1 MHIKYL
7 INSPDEP
14 SFSIVCVITGW
25 RLTTLRGL
33 LQTAQ
38 ADPVVQT
45 ARGVKLVH
53 VVTGKSLP
61 QVTGDDLT
69 GLVVV
74 HAPDGLTLDP
84 EGVLTGVRELLYL
97 GDGLDVTWGARCVVT
112 YIDPGVVLN
121 ARVSCKK
128 KINNVMKSLRFVDR
142 IFFLKGGGRG
152 CVSGGRFLWMVILKC
167 RNVILWK
174 GKSFVCY
181 SFRLFQAMDKNVRC
195 ANKFMYYSSSL
206 YNPFISKSLQ
216 CVITWADWALI
227 NSAQKNNG
235 KLLTIHP

>member
-1 MHIKYL
+1 MPMHIKYL

-14 SFSIVCVITGW
+14 SFNLVCVITGW
-25 RLTTLRGL
+25 RLTTLGGL

-53 VVTGKSLP
+53 IVTGKSLP

-128 KINNVMKSLRFVDR
+128 KINNVIKSLRFVDR
-142 IFFLKGGGRG
+142 ILFFKGGGAYEKEN
-152 CVSGGRFLWMVILKC
+152 LLYVILLGCWYFRRLIKISDVPISLC
-167 RNVILWK
+167 IILALYTTLSYQNHCNVWLP
-174 GKSFVCY
+174 G
-181 SFRLFQAMDKNVRC
+181 Q
-195 ANKFMYYSSSL
+195 
-206 YNPFISKSLQ
+206 
-216 CVITWADWALI
+216 TE
-227 NSAQKNNG
+227 
-235 KLLTIHP
+235 H

>member
-1 MHIKYL
+1 MPMHIKYL

-14 SFSIVCVITGW
+14 SFSLVGVITGW

-53 VVTGKSLP
+53 IVTGKSLP

-74 HAPDGLTLDP
+74 HAPDGLTLNP
-84 EGVLTGVRELLYL
+84 EGILTGVRELLYL

-128 KINNVMKSLRFVDR
+128 MINNVIKSLRFVDR
-142 IFFLKGGGRG
+142 NFFFKRGWG
-152 CVSGGRFLWMVILKC
+152 CV
-167 RNVILWK
+167 
-174 GKSFVCY
+174 
-181 SFRLFQAMDKNVRC
+181 
-195 ANKFMYYSSSL
+195 
-206 YNPFISKSLQ
+206 
-216 CVITWADWALI
+216 CVVLDFYGW
-227 NSAQKNNG
+227 
-235 KLLTIHP
+235 

>member
-1 MHIKYL
+1 MPMHINYL
-7 INSPDEP
+7 INLPDEP
-14 SFSIVCVITGW
+14 SFGLVCVITGW

-53 VVTGKSLP
+53 IVTGKSLP

-74 HAPDGLTLDP
+74 HAPDGLTLNP
-84 EGVLTGVRELLYL
+84 EGVLTGVRKLLYL

-142 IFFLKGGGRG
+142 IFFLKGVGGG
-152 CVSGGRFLWMVILKC
+152 VWVVVDFYGW
-167 RNVILWK
+167 
-174 GKSFVCY
+174 
-181 SFRLFQAMDKNVRC
+181 
-195 ANKFMYYSSSL
+195 
-206 YNPFISKSLQ
+206 
-216 CVITWADWALI
+216 
-227 NSAQKNNG
+227 
-235 KLLTIHP
+235 

>member
-1 MHIKYL
+1 MPMHIKYL

-14 SFSIVCVITGW
+14 SFGLVCVITGW

-53 VVTGKSLP
+53 IVTGKSLP

-84 EGVLTGVRELLYL
+84 ERVLTGVRELLYL

-128 KINNVMKSLRFVDR
+128 MINNVIKSLRFVDR
-142 IFFLKGGGRG
+142 NFFFKRGWG
-152 CVSGGRFLWMVILKC
+152 CV
-167 RNVILWK
+167 
-174 GKSFVCY
+174 
-181 SFRLFQAMDKNVRC
+181 
-195 ANKFMYYSSSL
+195 
-206 YNPFISKSLQ
+206 
-216 CVITWADWALI
+216 CVVLDFYGW
-227 NSAQKNNG
+227 
-235 KLLTIHP
+235 

>member
-1 MHIKYL
+1 MPMHIKYL

-14 SFSIVCVITGW
+14 SFSLVGVITGW

-53 VVTGKSLP
+53 VITGKSLP

-74 HAPDGLTLDP
+74 HAPDGLTLNP
-84 EGVLTGVRELLYL
+84 EGILTGVRKLLYL

-128 KINNVMKSLRFVDR
+128 RLTMWWSL
-142 IFFLKGGGRG
+142 
-152 CVSGGRFLWMVILKC
+152 
-167 RNVILWK
+167 
-174 GKSFVCY
+174 
-181 SFRLFQAMDKNVRC
+181 C
-195 ANKFMYYSSSL
+195 AL
-206 YNPFISKSLQ
+206 
-216 CVITWADWALI
+216 
-227 NSAQKNNG
+227 
-235 KLLTIHP
+235 

>member
-1 MHIKYL
+1 MPMHIKYL

-14 SFSIVCVITGW
+14 SFGLVCVITGW

-53 VVTGKSLP
+53 IVTGKSLP

-84 EGVLTGVRELLYL
+84 ERVLTGVRELLYL

-128 KINNVMKSLRFVDR
+128 MINNVIKSLRFVDR

-152 CVSGGRFLWMVILKC
+152 VCVCGIRFLWMVILKC

-181 SFRLFQAMDKNVRC
+181 SFRLLVFFRRWIKMSDVPINLCIILALYTTLSYQNHCNVW
-195 ANKFMYYSSSL
+195 L
-206 YNPFISKSLQ
+206 PGQ
-216 CVITWADWALI
+216 TE
-227 NSAQKNNG
+227 
-235 KLLTIHP
+235 H

>member
-1 MHIKYL
+1 MPMHIKYL

-14 SFSIVCVITGW
+14 SFNLVCVITGW

-45 ARGVKLVH
+45 SRGVKLVH
-53 VVTGKSLP
+53 IVTGKSLP

-128 KINNVMKSLRFVDR
+128 MINNVMKSLRFVDR
-142 IFFLKGGGRG
+142 IIFLKGGGG
-152 CVSGGRFLWMVILKC
+152 
-167 RNVILWK
+167 
-174 GKSFVCY
+174 VCG
-181 SFRLFQAMDKNVRC
+181 
-195 ANKFMYYSSSL
+195 
-206 YNPFISKSLQ
+206 
-216 CVITWADWALI
+216 WW
-227 NSAQKNNG
+227 
-235 KLLTIHP
+235 